1 MSPAAIYNAT
11 VAIGTAALAVGAGA
25 AFGWP
30 FGLMAGGA
38 AMIVLAIVALVAR

>member
-1 MSPAAIYNAT
+1 MTPALVYNLT
-11 VAIGTAALAVGAGA
+11 VGSGALLLAVGAGA

-30 FGLMAGGA
+30 FGAMAGGA